1 MPNLNLVHLIL
12 NILKLGDAE
21 FSTLLGC
28 EVFLEILQCLLEHRI
43 SLHVDGICVFRRAN
57 MCKLNGVNT
66 PDMQSVIRKRKEFKA
81 ADGFSADKKR
91 LTNLFGQ

>member
-1 MPNLNLVHLIL
+1 
-12 NILKLGDAE
+12 
-21 FSTLLGC
+21 
-28 EVFLEILQCLLEHRI
+28 
-43 SLHVDGICVFRRAN
+43 